1 METFKFRAF
10 LDTNVL
16 LDVLCTPKRPSAEA
30 SATIFQAVRTGIFEG
45 FITTQSL
52 IDAAYILSRLSGR
65 FDREAF
71 GQCVLAMT
79 NYLNINAI
87 NVFDIR
93 NAIIRSD
100 GDLEDDAQ
108 FAHAEA
114 LGCDAIITSGRSF
127 RQLESDSG
135 PQFFTPES
143 FVARLRGY

>member
-30 SATIFQAVRTGIFEG
+30 SETIFQAIRTGIFEG

-52 IDAAYILSRLSGR
+52 VDAAYILSRLSGR

-71 GQCVLAMT
+71 GQCVLSMT

-108 FAHAEA
+108 FAHAED
-114 LGCDAIITSGRSF
+114 LGCDAIITSDRTF
-127 RQLESDSG
+127 RQRKDGSG
-135 PQFFTPES
+135 PQLFTPES
-143 FVARLRGY
+143 FVARLRGH

>member
-30 SATIFQAVRTGIFEG
+30 SETIFQAIRTGIFEG

-52 IDAAYILSRLSGR
+52 VDAAYILSRLSGR

-108 FAHAEA
+108 FAHAED
-114 LGCDAIITSGRSF
+114 LGCDAIITSDRTF
-127 RQLESDSG
+127 RQRKDGSG

-143 FVARLRGY
+143 FVARLRGH

>member
-30 SATIFQAVRTGIFEG
+30 SATIFQAVRSGIFEG

-79 NYLNINAI
+79 NFLNINAI

-93 NAIIRSD
+93 NAILHSD

-108 FAHAEA
+108 FAHADA
-114 LGCDAIITSGRSF
+114 LGCDAVITSDRSF
-127 RQLESDSG
+127 RNRKADSG
-135 PQFFTPES
+135 PQLFTPES
-143 FVARLRGY
+143 FASRLRGH

>member
-10 LDTNVL
+10 LDTTVL

-30 SATIFQAVRTGIFEG
+30 SATIFQAIRTGIFEG

-114 LGCDAIITSGRSF
+114 LGCDAIITSDRSF